1 MYEDFYGKKNKVDDN
16 VENTSRYAFDDKRD
30 DHYLLNSDLDIDS
43 KRHDGTVAI
52 PENAKLYVILG
63 WISAAL
69 TFFISPLFA
78 VAGIAFG
85 ILLNRQIKGSGNTL
99 IIANVALGLINLV
112 LGVIFVLL
120 TERMI
125 GY

>member
-1 MYEDFYGKKNKVDDN
+1 MGEDIYGKENKVNDKEDYITHNEINDN
-16 VENTSRYAFDDKRD
+16 RD
-30 DHYLLNSDLDIDS
+30 HQDFHKVQLNLNN
-43 KRHDGTVAI
+43 RNDGTLAV

-69 TFFISPLFA
+69 TFFVSPLVA
-78 VAGIAFG
+78 IAGIAFG
-85 ILLNRQIKGSGNTL
+85 IILNRQIKGSGNTL
-99 IIANVALGLINLV
+99 IIANVALGLINLILRV
-112 LGVIFVLL
+112 VFVLL

>member
-1 MYEDFYGKKNKVDDN
+1 MDEEFYGKDN
-16 VENTSRYAFDDKRD
+16 EVNDKEISHAAFEEKKINTEVPNIGAGMHSRYEAA
-30 DHYLLNSDLDIDS
+30 
-43 KRHDGTVAI
+43 VAV

-85 ILLNRQIKGSGNTL
+85 ILLNKQIKGSGNTL
-99 IIANVALGLINLV
+99 IIANIVLGLMNLV
-112 LGVIFVLL
+112 LGIVFVLMAD
-120 TERMI
+120 RII

>member
-1 MYEDFYGKKNKVDDN
+1 MDEEFYGKYNEVNDEEISHVVFEERKDKAEAPNIGSSTHSKN
-16 VENTSRYAFDDKRD
+16 EA
-30 DHYLLNSDLDIDS
+30 I
-43 KRHDGTVAI
+43 VAV

-85 ILLNRQIKGSGNTL
+85 FLLNKQIKGSGNTL
-99 IIANVALGLINLV
+99 IIANIVLGLMNLV
-112 LGVIFVLL
+112 LGIVFILL
-120 TERMI
+120 AERI
-125 GY
+125 VGY

>member
-1 MYEDFYGKKNKVDDN
+1 MGEDIYGKESKVNDRENNISHYEFNGKSDDQDFHK
-16 VENTSRYAFDDKRD
+16 VHFNTT
-30 DHYLLNSDLDIDS
+30 N
-43 KRHDGTVAI
+43 RHEAAVAV

-99 IIANVALGLINLV
+99 IIANVALGLINLI
-112 LGVIFVLL
+112 LGVVFVIL

-125 GY
+125 G

>member
-1 MYEDFYGKKNKVDDN
+1 MGEDFYGKENKVNDKEDNISHYYYNGKSDDQDFHK
-16 VENTSRYAFDDKRD
+16 VQM
-30 DHYLLNSDLDIDS
+30 DINN
-43 KRHDGTVAI
+43 RHEGTLAA

-78 VAGIAFG
+78 IAGIAFG

-99 IIANVALGLINLV
+99 IIANVALGLINLI
-112 LGVIFVLL
+112 LGVVFVLL

>member
-1 MYEDFYGKKNKVDDN
+1 MDEDFYGKDNKVDEIDENITHVAFEEKWDEEN
-16 VENTSRYAFDDKRD
+16 VQNAEP
-30 DHYLLNSDLDIDS
+30 DINR
-43 KRHDGTVAI
+43 RHDVAVAV

-85 ILLNRQIKGSGNTL
+85 LLLNRQMKGSGNTL
-99 IIANVALGLINLV
+99 IIANVVLGLMNLV
-112 LGVIFVLL
+112 LGIIFVLL
-120 TERMI
+120 AERLV

>member
-1 MYEDFYGKKNKVDDN
+1 MYEDIYGKENKDYEN
-16 VENTSRYAFDDKRD
+16 VENKSHYVYGNKRN
-30 DHYLLNSDLDIDS
+30 DHYLLNFNS
-43 KRHDGTVAI
+43 KVNKKRYDGTLVVA
-52 PENAKLYVILG
+52 ENAKLYVILG

-99 IIANVALGLINLV
+99 IIANVAIGLINLV
-112 LGVIFVLL
+112 LGVVFVLL
-120 TERMI
+120 TERMLI
-125 GY
+125 

>member
-1 MYEDFYGKKNKVDDN
+1 MSEEFYGKENKVNDN
-16 VENTSRYAFDDKRD
+16 EDNISHFEFNDKRD
-30 DHYLLNSDLDIDS
+30 DQDFHKVQLDINN
-43 KRHDGTVAI
+43 RHEGALAVL
-52 PENAKLYVILG
+52 ENAKLYVILG

-99 IIANVALGLINLV
+99 IIANVALGLINLI
-112 LGVIFVLL
+112 LGVVFVLL

>member
-1 MYEDFYGKKNKVDDN
+1 MDEDFYGRENKVYDKDDN
-16 VENTSRYAFDDKRD
+16 KSHYESDGKSDERD
-30 DHYLLNSDLDIDS
+30 FHKAHLNSNNS
-43 KRHDGTVAI
+43 HEGTLVSH
-52 PENAKLYVILG
+52 ENAKIYVILG
-63 WISAAL
+63 WVSAAL

-85 ILLNRQIKGSGNTL
+85 VLLNRQIKGSGNTL
-99 IIANVALGLINLV
+99 IIANVALGLINLI
-112 LGVIFVLL
+112 LGVVFVLL

>member
-1 MYEDFYGKKNKVDDN
+1 MSEDFYGKENEVNDIEDN
-16 VENTSRYAFDDKRD
+16 ISHNEYSDKRD
-30 DHYLLNSDLDIDS
+30 EQDFHKIDLDTIN
-43 KRHDGTVAI
+43 RHEGTLTV

-78 VAGIAFG
+78 IAGIAFG

-99 IIANVALGLINLV
+99 IISNVALGLINLI
-112 LGVIFVLL
+112 LGVVFVLL
-120 TERMI
+120 AERMT

>member
-1 MYEDFYGKKNKVDDN
+1 MDEEFYGKDNEVDDKETSHVAFEEEKPNNEFPTIGPGKNSSYDAN
-16 VENTSRYAFDDKRD
+16 VA
-30 DHYLLNSDLDIDS
+30 
-43 KRHDGTVAI
+43 V

-78 VAGIAFG
+78 VAGITFG
-85 ILLNRQIKGSGNTL
+85 ILLNKQIKGSGNTL
-99 IIANVALGLINLV
+99 IIANIVLGLMNLI

-120 TERMI
+120 ADRII